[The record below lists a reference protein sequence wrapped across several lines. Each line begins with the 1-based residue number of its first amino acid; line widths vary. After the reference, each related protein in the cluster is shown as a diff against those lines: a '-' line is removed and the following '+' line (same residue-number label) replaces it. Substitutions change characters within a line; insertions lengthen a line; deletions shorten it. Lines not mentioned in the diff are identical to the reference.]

1 MNHQHHIP
9 TTLGQLLH
17 SKLSASSSSSAS
29 ADNEALAAL
38 QKLAN
43 AGEVND
49 EFSALTV
56 NINNK
61 AIVEEIKLQKAEMA
75 REATRAAATTVI
87 KTLEQANKKIEV
99 YRQQLA
105 EARRLETTIKAAI
118 SNIAMLV
125 EYGNIT
131 SDYTHLHSCLI
142 SGRFNEAALDTNALN
157 AAKAVVAEK
166 LKVAKPAA
174 VAKKTAAK

>member
-1 MNHQHHIP
+1 MNHQHHIS
-9 TTLGQLLH
+9 TTLGQLLN
-17 SKLSASSSSSAS
+17 SRLNSSSST
-29 ADNEALAAL
+29 DNDSLAAL

-43 AGEVND
+43 AGGVTD
-49 EFSALTV
+49 EFSALTE
-56 NINNK
+56 NISNK

-87 KTLEQANKKIEV
+87 KTLEQANKKIEA

-105 EARRLETTIKAAI
+105 EVRRLEATIKGAI
-118 SNIAMLV
+118 SNTAMLI

-131 SDYTHLHSCLI
+131 SDYTHLHCYLI
-142 SGRFNEAALDTNALN
+142 SGNVNSTSLDASVVKAANAT
-157 AAKAVVAEK
+157 VAEK

>member
-1 MNHQHHIP
+1 MNHQQHTS

-17 SKLSASSSSSAS
+17 SKLSASSSST
-29 ADNEALAAL
+29 DNDSLAAL

-43 AGEVND
+43 AGGVTD
-49 EFSALTV
+49 EFSALTE
-56 NINNK
+56 NISNK

-87 KTLEQANKKIEV
+87 KTLEQANKKIEA

-105 EARRLETTIKAAI
+105 EVRRLEATIKGAI
-118 SNIAMLV
+118 SNTAMLT
-125 EYGNIT
+125 EYGNLT
-131 SDYTHLHSCLI
+131 SDYTHLHCYLI
-142 SGRFNEAALDTNALN
+142 SGNINTTSLDTNIVKTAN
-157 AAKAVVAEK
+157 AIVAEK